1 MIVVFMGTPEFAVPS
16 LNELKESGINIPL
29 VITQLDK
36 RKGRGKKLQFT
47 PVKEKALELGIE
59 VFQPE
64 NVNSEESINK
74 LKSVKPDLIVVV
86 AYGQI
91 LNKEILEMPKYG
103 CINVHAS
110 LLPKYRGAAP
120 INWAIIDGELETG
133 VTIMDMEEGLDTGDM
148 ILKKSIPIEED
159 DDYITIHDKLS
170 HLGAEMLIQAIN
182 LILEGTA
189 IKTVQDNNLSNYA
202 PMIFKDAGKID
213 WNKQA
218 LMIKNLVRGLKP
230 WPSAYTDYKGET
242 IKIHKVRIEE
252 NNLKGEIG
260 EILSV
265 DNSGIYVKSG
275 DNIIVI
281 EEVQFPNKKKM
292 HVKDYLAGN
301 NIQIGS
307 ILN

>member
-16 LNELKESGINIPL
+16 LNRLKESGFNIPL

-36 RKGRGKKLQFT
+36 RRGRGKKLQFT

-59 VFQPE
+59 VFQPK
-64 NVNSEESINK
+64 NVNSDEAFEKLNSI
-74 LKSVKPDLIVVV
+74 KPDLIVVV

-91 LNKEILEMPKYG
+91 LDKEILELPKYG

-120 INWAIIDGELETG
+120 INWAIIDGEMKTG

-148 ILKKSIPIEED
+148 ILKTSIPIED
-159 DDYITIHDKLS
+159 GDDYITIHDKLS
-170 HLGAEMLIQAIN
+170 HLGGEMLIKAIN
-182 LILEGTA
+182 LILEEKA
-189 IKTVQDNNLSNYA
+189 IKEVQDHSLSNYA

-213 WNKQA
+213 WNKKA
-218 LMIKNLVRGLKP
+218 VTIKNLVRGLKP

-301 NIQIGS
+301 SIEVGI

>member
-16 LNELKESGINIPL
+16 LNRLKESGFNIPL

-36 RKGRGKKLQFT
+36 RRGRGKKLQFT

-59 VFQPE
+59 VFQPK
-64 NVNSEESINK
+64 NVNSDEAFEKLNSI
-74 LKSVKPDLIVVV
+74 KPDLIVVV

-91 LNKEILEMPKYG
+91 LDKEILELPKYG

-120 INWAIIDGELETG
+120 INWAIIDGEMKTG

-148 ILKKSIPIEED
+148 ILKKSIPIED
-159 DDYITIHDKLS
+159 GDDYITIHDKLS
-170 HLGAEMLIQAIN
+170 HLGGEMLIKAIN
-182 LILEGTA
+182 LILEEKA
-189 IKTVQDNNLSNYA
+189 IKEVQDHSLSNYA

-213 WNKQA
+213 WNKKA
-218 LMIKNLVRGLKP
+218 VTIKNLVRGLKP

-301 NIQIGS
+301 SIEVGI